1 MTQFAIN
8 AQDTE
13 TASQHAEIRRVELS
27 GQRWD
32 RNKTIGRA
40 KNEGIELSD
49 EHWEVI
55 DYLRTRYLEHGLAVS
70 ARMLSG
76 MLNQQFS
83 VQGGSR
89 YLYRLFPGGP
99 VKQGSRLA
107 DLRTPANVADI
118 SFGSGY

>member
-1 MTQFAIN
+1 MTQFIIN

-13 TASQHAEIRRVELS
+13 TASQHAENRRIELS
-27 GQRWD
+27 DQCWN
-32 RNKTIGRA
+32 RNKAIDLA
-40 KNEGIELSD
+40 KNEGIELND
-49 EHWEVI
+49 EHWAVI
-55 DYLRTRYLEHGLAVS
+55 DYLRTRYLQHGLAVS
-70 ARMLSG
+70 ARVLSG

-83 VQGGSR
+83 VQGGSK